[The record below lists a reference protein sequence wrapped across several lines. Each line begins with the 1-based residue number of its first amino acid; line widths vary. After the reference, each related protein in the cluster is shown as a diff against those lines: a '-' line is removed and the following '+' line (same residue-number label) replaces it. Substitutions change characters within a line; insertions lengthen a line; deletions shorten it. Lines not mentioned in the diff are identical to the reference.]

1 MEIRKT
7 NFSEL
12 DQVMSIYEYARSFM
26 AEHGNPTQWGRTEP
40 KRETVKQDILAG
52 KSYVCVE
59 QEQIVAVF
67 YFAPGPDPTYF
78 TIQEGSWL
86 NNEEYSVVHRIA
98 SAGSVKGAGS
108 FCLNWAFEQ
117 CKNLR
122 IDTHRNN
129 LVMQNL
135 LKKNGFSYCGIIYL
149 ADGAER
155 FAYQKEHV

>member
-7 NFSEL
+7 NYSEL
-12 DQVMSIYEYARSFM
+12 DEVMSIYEHARGFM
-26 AEHGNPTQWGRTEP
+26 AEHGNPTQWGTTEP
-40 KRETVKQDILAG
+40 KRETVEQDILAG

-59 QEQIVAVF
+59 QDQIVAVF
-67 YFAPGPDPTYF
+67 YFAKGPDSTYL
-78 TIQEGSWL
+78 TIYEGSWL
-86 NNEEYSVVHRIA
+86 NDEEYSVVHRIA
-98 SAGSVKGAGS
+98 SAGIVKGAGS

-117 CKNLR
+117 SRNLR

-135 LKKNGFSYCGIIYL
+135 LKKNGFSYRGIIYL
-149 ADGAER
+149 ADGSER